1 MNEFERTK
9 EMSLIKFINSEIII
23 FSSLSVVWLLT
34 LMSCRV
40 VPDVSKGGGGKGL
53 QGITRR
59 RGMDDGR
66 IFGARG
72 SNAKELLRPSLIR
85 INCSPFINMDSRDEI
100 RRKLNSSEEKKN

>member
-1 MNEFERTK
+1 
-9 EMSLIKFINSEIII
+9 
-23 FSSLSVVWLLT
+23 
-34 LMSCRV
+34 
-40 VPDVSKGGGGKGL
+40 
-53 QGITRR
+53 
-59 RGMDDGR
+59 MDDGR